1 MRRNS
6 YTPDDDTRAV
16 SIAIT
21 HALTVAITTILVS
34 GLLISSGTLLESQE
48 ERVGD
53 QQLEEIGSDVV
64 SYINEFDR
72 LNETGTD
79 VTAAVRPNYPDRI
92 VDTYVYNIE
101 LYDDGTLE
109 VRSNRLGQSVS
120 YEVDTDTNIEGGT
133 VASGNIEIN
142 LCDNPQ
148 RITLGGCN

>member
-1 MRRNS
+1 MKRNS
-6 YTPDDDTRAV
+6 HNLDDDTRAV

-21 HALTVAITTILVS
+21 HALTVAITTVLVS

-53 QQLEEIGSDVV
+53 DQLSEIGSDVV

-72 LNETGTD
+72 LNGTGTE
-79 VTAAVRPNYPDRI
+79 VTATVTPNYPDRI
-92 VDTYVYNIE
+92 VGTYVYNIE
-101 LYDDGTLE
+101 LYDDGTVE
-109 VRSNRLGQSVS
+109 VRSNRLGQSAAF
-120 YEVDTDTNIEGGT
+120 EIDTDTNIEGGT

-142 LCDNPQ
+142 LCKNPQ

>member
-1 MRRNS
+1 MKRNS
-6 YTPDDDTRAV
+6 FTPDDDTRAV

-21 HALTVAITTILVS
+21 HALTVAITTVLVS

-48 ERVGD
+48 ERVGTE
-53 QQLEEIGSDVV
+53 QLSEIGSDLV

-79 VTAAVRPNYPDRI
+79 VTATVRPNYPDRI
-92 VDTYVYNIE
+92 VDTYVYNVE

-109 VRSNRLGQSVS
+109 VRSNRLGKSVE
-120 YEVDTDTNIEGGT
+120 YEIDTDTDIEGGNA
-133 VASGNIEIN
+133 ASGNIEIN
-142 LCDNPQ
+142 LCENPQ